1 MNYHDITKNDMLNG
15 SGLRVVLWVAGCNHQ
30 CKNCQNPITWDPC
43 DGLPFNED
51 TYNELA
57 DALRHSYVSG
67 LTLSGGDPMF
77 PGNRQAVFEI
87 CKRVKAEFPTK
98 NIWMYTGYLF
108 EEIQNEPILRYIDVL
123 VDGEYV
129 DSLRD
134 VKMHWAGSTN
144 QRIINIE
151 ETLRQGQIITIQN

>member
-51 TYNELA
+51 VYNELA

>member
-1 MNYHDITKNDMLNG
+1 MLNG

-51 TYNELA
+51 AYNELA

>member
-30 CKNCQNPITWDPC
+30 CKNCQNPITWNPC

-51 TYNELA
+51 AYNELA
-57 DALRHSYVSG
+57 DALRHSYISG

-77 PGNRQAVFEI
+77 PGNRQTVFEI

-123 VDGEYV
+123 IDGEYV

-144 QRIINIE
+144 QRIIDLPS
-151 ETLRQGQIITIQN
+151 TLKQGQIITIQN

>member
-15 SGLRVVLWVAGCNHQ
+15 SGLRVVLWVAGCNHK

-43 DGLPFNED
+43 DGLAFDNNA
-51 TYNELA
+51 YNELIE
-57 DALRHSYVSG
+57 ALSYSYISG

-77 PGNRQAVFEI
+77 PSNRQTVLEI
-87 CKRVKAEFPTK
+87 CRRIKDLYPTK

-108 EEIQNEPILRYIDVL
+108 EEIQNEPILHYVDVL

-129 DSLRD
+129 ESLRD

-144 QRIINIE
+144 QRVIDLPKTFE
-151 ETLRQGQIITIQN
+151 QGKIITIQN